1 MDYCDQTEMKGTKKQ
16 FSREAFK
23 SMRQT
28 GAITAT
34 SKYSVEK
41 MLSVI
46 DFNKDLTIVE
56 LGVGNGVVTEKLI
69 KRISPNS
76 RLIAL
81 EINENLFNLVNQ
93 RLPQD
98 DARISFHMHSAF
110 EIDNLLDDLG
120 IGEVDYFISTLPLTM
135 FNKEDNVRLMTKMR
149 HYLKS
154 SGRYVQIQYSPL
166 KYPMIRRYFST
177 VKVRFVLANIPPAIV
192 YFCSI

>member
-1 MDYCDQTEMKGTKKQ
+1 MKGTKKQ
-16 FSREAFK
+16 FSKEAFK
-23 SMRQT
+23 AMRQT

-46 DFNKDLTIVE
+46 KFKEQLTIVE

-69 KRISPNS
+69 KRLSPSS

-81 EINENLFNLVNQ
+81 EINENLFNLVKD

-98 DARISFHMHSAF
+98 ERISLHQHSAF
-110 EIDNLLDDLG
+110 ELDNLLDDLG

-135 FNKEDNVRLMTKMR
+135 FSKEDNNRLMTKMR
-149 HYLKS
+149 HYLKP
-154 SGRYVQIQYSPL
+154 SGKYVQIQYSPL
-166 KYPMIRRYFST
+166 KYPMVRRYFPK
-177 VKVRFVLANIPPAIV
+177 VKVSLVLANIPPAIV
-192 YFCSI
+192 YFCSV

>member
-1 MDYCDQTEMKGTKKQ
+1 VRGQLVGKMKGTKKE
-16 FSREAFK
+16 FSKEAFK

-34 SKYSVEK
+34 SKYSVRK

-46 DFNKDLTIVE
+46 DFQKQLTIVE

-69 KRISPNS
+69 KRLSPNS

-81 EINENLFNLVNQ
+81 EINENLFNLVKD
-93 RLPQD
+93 RLSVDERVSLHQ
-98 DARISFHMHSAF
+98 HSAF

-135 FNKEDNVRLMTKMR
+135 FSKEDNNRLMTKMR
-149 HYLKS
+149 HYLKP
-154 SGRYVQIQYSPL
+154 SGKYVQIQYSPL
-166 KYPMIRRYFST
+166 KYPMIRRYFPN
-177 VKVRFVLANIPPAIV
+177 VKVSLVLANIPPAIV